1 MDTVPAAEN
10 LSVEL
15 APEAWRLLH
24 SELRGSHEL
33 LSAGPDGAL
42 RYSEAFAWSRHLPAS
57 GALANGH
64 VEQVVLGW
72 SESDQAWHLGLL
84 LTPQLAA
91 LRDSRW
97 CELASWPDPDQS
109 DFLELA
115 ERAGQSLAA
124 LTERPFQL
132 IAPQAPAPA
141 PQVREPLFEEAP
153 SPPERPLPQLPL
165 AFSDTWSLE
174 IGTTGMLQLVRDP
187 KVARAM
193 TRRILWY
200 ALWAAVYVFLI
211 VASHLSGIATSGPPF
226 LPLLAAFSA
235 LVLVLLIARNLVL
248 RHNAPDLIII
258 DNYQRQIRAR
268 RGPAVLW
275 IRRAEQIQSIYVSEL
290 QRKRRRRGNDL
301 HYGELNLHLSNN
313 QFQHLLQSAQ
323 PRSIAG
329 AEGDA
334 AQSVSVLESHSY
346 STNTQAVALHI
357 AQALDLP
364 VWLDRRGD

>member
-24 SELRGSHEL
+24 SDLRGSHEL
-33 LSAGPDGAL
+33 LCAGPDAVL
-42 RYSEAFAWSRHLPAS
+42 RYSEAFAWSRHLPAG

-64 VEQVVLGW
+64 IEQVVLGW

-84 LTPQLAA
+84 LTSQLAA

-115 ERAGQSLAA
+115 ERAGQTLAA
-124 LTERPFQL
+124 LTGRPFQL
-132 IAPQAPAPA
+132 LTPQAPEPL
-141 PQVREPLFEEAP
+141 PQVREPIFDEAP
-153 SPPERPLPQLPL
+153 PPPERPLPDLPL

-174 IGTTGMLQLVRDP
+174 TGSTGMLQLVRDP

-211 VASHLSGIATSGPPF
+211 VASHLSGIAMSGPVF

-235 LVLVLLIARNLVL
+235 LVLVLLIARNIVR
-248 RHNAPDLIII
+248 RHNAPDLFII
-258 DNYQRQIRAR
+258 DSFQHQIRAR
-268 RGPAVLW
+268 RGGTVLW
-275 IRRAEQIQSIYVSEL
+275 IRRVEQIQSIYVSEL
-290 QRKRRRRGNDL
+290 QRKRRRRRDSL
-301 HYGELNLHLSNN
+301 QYAELNLHLSSN

-323 PRSIAG
+323 PRSIG
-329 AEGDA
+329 GGEGDA
-334 AQSVSVLESHSY
+334 AQGVSELAAHSY

-357 AQALDLP
+357 ARALDLP
-364 VWLDRRGD
+364 VWLDRRGG

>member
-153 SPPERPLPQLPL
+153 SAPERPLPQLPL

-200 ALWAAVYVFLI
+200 TLWAAVYVFLI

>member
-10 LSVEL
+10 LFVEL

-24 SELRGSHEL
+24 SDLRGSHEL
-33 LSAGPDGAL
+33 LCAGPDAML

-57 GALANGH
+57 GALAIGH
-64 VEQVVLGW
+64 IERIVLGW

-97 CELASWPDPDQS
+97 CELVSWPDPDQS

-115 ERAGQSLAA
+115 ERAGQTLAA
-124 LTERPFQL
+124 LTGRPFQL
-132 IAPQAPAPA
+132 IAPQAPV
-141 PQVREPLFEEAP
+141 PQVREPIFEEAP
-153 SPPERPLPQLPL
+153 SPPERPLPHLPL

-187 KVARAM
+187 KAARAM

-200 ALWAAVYVFLI
+200 TLWAAVYVFLI
-211 VASHLSGIATSGPPF
+211 VASHFSGIAMPGPAF

-248 RHNAPDLIII
+248 RRNAPDLFIF

-268 RGPAVLW
+268 RGAAVLW
-275 IRRAEQIQSIYVSEL
+275 IRRMEQIQSIYVSEL
-290 QRKRRRRGNDL
+290 QRKRRRRGDGL
-301 HYGELNLHLSNN
+301 QYAELNLHLSSN

-323 PRSIAG
+323 PHSIAG

-334 AQSVSVLESHSY
+334 AQGVSVLESHSY

-364 VWLDRRGD
+364 VWLDRRGN